1 MSVLL
6 DNLDLFI
13 RGFLGTIQLF
23 VIAAIGSLVVGGV
36 LAAMR
41 VSPVPFLRGA
51 GMTYVNIVR
60 NTPLT
65 LVLFF
70 FAFAWNRLDIVTLPF
85 FALAASGLIVYTA
98 AFVCEV
104 LRSGVNTV
112 PVGQAEASRALGLN
126 FGLTLSQVVMPQALR
141 AVVPPLVSVEIALL
155 KNTTIAAGFSVV
167 EAGSIIPS
175 LSERGYNVLVG
186 GLWVAL
192 GFVILVVPLTLLQ
205 RYLERRWRPCC
216 STFPVRG
223 PAGAT
228 ASSPSSAGRWSWRSS
243 GTCCTG
249 SRPPASSRAR
259 SGRSSS
265 TRTSSCCCW
274 ALCWPR

>member
-6 DNLDLFI
+6 DNLDLFV

-70 FAFAWNRLDIVTLPF
+70 FAFAWNRLGIVTLPF

-126 FGLTLSQVVMPQALR
+126 FGLTLSQVVMP
-141 AVVPPLVSVEIALL
+141 
-155 KNTTIAAGFSVV
+155 
-167 EAGSIIPS
+167 
-175 LSERGYNVLVG
+175 
-186 GLWVAL
+186 
-192 GFVILVVPLTLLQ
+192 
-205 RYLERRWRPCC
+205 
-216 STFPVRG
+216 
-223 PAGAT
+223 
-228 ASSPSSAGRWSWRSS
+228 
-243 GTCCTG
+243 
-249 SRPPASSRAR
+249 
-259 SGRSSS
+259 
-265 TRTSSCCCW
+265 
-274 ALCWPR
+274 

>member
-1 MSVLL
+1 MNVLL
-6 DNLDLFI
+6 DNLDLFY

-23 VIAAIGSLVVGGV
+23 MIAAVGSLLGGVV

-41 VSPVPFLRGA
+41 VSPVPFLRATGA
-51 GMTYVNIVR
+51 TYVNLVR

-70 FAFAWNRLDIVTLPF
+70 FALAYNRLGIVQLSY
-85 FALAASGLIVYTA
+85 FALACTGLIVYTS

-104 LRSGVNTV
+104 LRSGINTV
-112 PVGQAEASRALGLN
+112 PVGQGEASRALGFT
-126 FGLTLSQVVMPQALR
+126 FGQTLATVVMPQAVR

-167 EAGSIIPS
+167 EAGSIFPS
-175 LSERGYNVLVG
+175 LSERGYSVLIG

-205 RYLERRWRPCC
+205 RHLEK
-216 STFPVRG
+216 
-223 PAGAT
+223 
-228 ASSPSSAGRWSWRSS
+228 RWSVF
-243 GTCCTG
+243 
-249 SRPPASSRAR
+249 A
-259 SGRSSS
+259 
-265 TRTSSCCCW
+265 
-274 ALCWPR
+274 